1 MFTIVH
7 MGANYNGLEQTI
19 ALKQLAQKHNIP
31 FIVGEMDQEKL
42 KWLQLDLE
50 LEELEDDERYY
61 ELFGVGLK

>member
-1 MFTIVH
+1 
-7 MGANYNGLEQTI
+7 
-19 ALKQLAQKHNIP
+19 
-31 FIVGEMDQEKL
+31 MDQEKL